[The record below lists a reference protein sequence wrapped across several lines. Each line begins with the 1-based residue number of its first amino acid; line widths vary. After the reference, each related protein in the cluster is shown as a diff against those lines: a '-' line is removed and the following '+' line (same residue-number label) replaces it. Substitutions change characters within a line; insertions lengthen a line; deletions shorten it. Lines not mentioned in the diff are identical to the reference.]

1 MSKFSLFKCASV
13 MCASLLFLT
22 GCATS
27 NSTNSSTSASVEA
40 SGESLDQSSSVAEDA
55 KDPNKKI
62 SIVTTIFPEYDWVR
76 EIVGNHADKFEI
88 TYLMNKGV
96 DLHSYQAS
104 AEDIAK
110 VSSADLF
117 IYVGG
122 ESDTWAEDAIA
133 EATNKDMKVIN
144 LLNSLGSD
152 VKEEEV
158 VEGMAAEDEHDH
170 DHSEEAKDHDH
181 SEEAKDHDH
190 SEEDKDHDHDHD
202 HDHAKEGE
210 EVEYDEHVWL
220 SLKNAQKLVMDI
232 EADIES
238 LDPDNAADYAANAK
252 AYVQKLDELDK
263 EYQKA
268 VDESSV
274 KYILVGDRFP
284 FRYLVDDY
292 GLKYSAAFV
301 GCSAETEASFD
312 TITFLAGKLDE
323 LGLKNV
329 VTIEN
334 SNQKIAKTI
343 IENTKNKDQGLL
355 VLNSLQ
361 SVSQKDIDGGLTYL
375 SVMKDNLEVLKK
387 ALTN

>member
-181 SEEAKDHDH
+181 SEE
-190 SEEDKDHDHDHD
+190 DKD

-387 ALTN
+387 ALAN

>member
-170 DHSEEAKDHDH
+170 DHDH

-232 EADIES
+232 EANIES
-238 LDPDNAADYAANAK
+238 LDPDNAADYAANAD
-252 AYVQKLDELDK
+252 AYVKKLEELDK

>member
-40 SGESLDQSSSVAEDA
+40 SSESLDQGSSVSEDA

-181 SEEAKDHDH
+181 SK
-190 SEEDKDHDHDHD
+190 EDKD

-268 VDESSV
+268 VDESSS

-312 TITFLAGKLDE
+312 TITFLSGKLDE

-334 SNQKIAKTI
+334 SDQKIAKTI
-343 IENTKNKDQGLL
+343 IENTKNKDQGLV

-361 SVSQKDIDGGLTYL
+361 SVSQKEIDGGLTYL

-387 ALTN
+387 ALANQ

>member
-40 SGESLDQSSSVAEDA
+40 SSESLDQSSSVAEDA

-181 SEEAKDHDH
+181 SEE
-190 SEEDKDHDHDHD
+190 DKD

-375 SVMKDNLEVLKK
+375 SVMKNNLEVLKK
-387 ALTN
+387 ALAN

>member
-27 NSTNSSTSASVEA
+27 NSTSSSTSASVEA
-40 SGESLDQSSSVAEDA
+40 SSESLDQGSSVSEDA

-133 EATNKDMKVIN
+133 EATNKEMKVIN

-181 SEEAKDHDH
+181 ADEAK
-190 SEEDKDHDHDHD
+190 EHDHDHD

-232 EADIES
+232 EANIES
-238 LDPDNAADYAANAK
+238 LDPDNAADYAANAD
-252 AYVQKLDELDK
+252 AYVKKLEELDK
-263 EYQKA
+263 EYKKA
-268 VDESSV
+268 VDESSL

>member
-181 SEEAKDHDH
+181 SEE
-190 SEEDKDHDHDHD
+190 DKD

-232 EADIES
+232 EANIES

>member
-181 SEEAKDHDH
+181 SEE
-190 SEEDKDHDHDHD
+190 DKD

-232 EADIES
+232 EANIES
-238 LDPDNAADYAANAK
+238 LDPDNAADYAANAQ
-252 AYVQKLDELDK
+252 AYVKKLEELDK
-263 EYQKA
+263 EYKKA
-268 VDESSV
+268 VDESNL

>member
-76 EIVGNHADKFEI
+76 EIVGNHSDKFEI

-181 SEEAKDHDH
+181 SEE
-190 SEEDKDHDHDHD
+190 DKD

-312 TITFLAGKLDE
+312 TITFLAEKLDE

>member
-133 EATNKDMKVIN
+133 EATNKEMKVIN

-181 SEEAKDHDH
+181 SEE
-190 SEEDKDHDHDHD
+190 DKD

-238 LDPDNAADYAANAK
+238 LDPDNAADYAANAD
-252 AYVQKLDELDK
+252 AYVKKLEELDK
-263 EYQKA
+263 EYKKA
-268 VDESSV
+268 VDESNL

-361 SVSQKDIDGGLTYL
+361 SVSQKDIDGGLIGGA
-375 SVMKDNLEVLKK
+375 
-387 ALTN
+387 ALDPVSFSKLVQAGIEA

>member
-40 SGESLDQSSSVAEDA
+40 SSESLDQGSSVSEDA

-133 EATNKDMKVIN
+133 EATNKEMKVIN
-144 LLNSLGSD
+144 LLNFLGSD

-181 SEEAKDHDH
+181 SEE
-190 SEEDKDHDHDHD
+190 DKD

-232 EADIES
+232 EANIES
-238 LDPDNAADYAANAK
+238 LDPDNAADYAANAD
-252 AYVQKLDELDK
+252 AYVKKLEELDK
-263 EYQKA
+263 EYKKA
-268 VDESSV
+268 VDESSL

-312 TITFLAGKLDE
+312 TITFLSGKLDE

-334 SNQKIAKTI
+334 SDQKIAKTI
-343 IENTKNKDQGLL
+343 IENTKNKDQGLV

-361 SVSQKDIDGGLTYL
+361 SVSQKEIDGGLTYL

-387 ALTN
+387 ALANQ

>member
-40 SGESLDQSSSVAEDA
+40 SSESLDQGSSVSEDA

-133 EATNKDMKVIN
+133 EATNKEMKVIN

-181 SEEAKDHDH
+181 SK
-190 SEEDKDHDHDHD
+190 EDKDHE
-202 HDHAKEGE
+202 HAKEGE

-268 VDESSV
+268 VDESSS

-312 TITFLAGKLDE
+312 TITFLSGKLDE

-334 SNQKIAKTI
+334 SDQKIAKTI
-343 IENTKNKDQGLL
+343 IENTKNKDQGLV

-361 SVSQKDIDGGLTYL
+361 SVSQKEIDGGLTYL

-387 ALTN
+387 ALANQ

>member
-181 SEEAKDHDH
+181 SEE
-190 SEEDKDHDHDHD
+190 DKDHDHDHD

-238 LDPDNAADYAANAK
+238 LDPDNAADYAANAQ
-252 AYVQKLDELDK
+252 AYVKKLEELDK

>member
-181 SEEAKDHDH
+181 SEE
-190 SEEDKDHDHDHD
+190 DKDHDHDHD

-232 EADIES
+232 EANIES
-238 LDPDNAADYAANAK
+238 LDPDNAADYAANAQ
-252 AYVQKLDELDK
+252 AYVKKLEELDK

>member
-40 SGESLDQSSSVAEDA
+40 SSESLDQGSSVSEDT

-181 SEEAKDHDH
+181 SK
-190 SEEDKDHDHDHD
+190 EDKDHD

-334 SNQKIAKTI
+334 SDQKIAKTI
-343 IENTKNKDQGLL
+343 IENTKNKDQGLV

-361 SVSQKDIDGGLTYL
+361 SVSQKEIDGGLTYL

-387 ALTN
+387 ALANQ

>member
-76 EIVGNHADKFEI
+76 EIIGNHADKFEI

-190 SEEDKDHDHDHD
+190 SEEDKDHDH
-202 HDHAKEGE
+202 AKEGE

-238 LDPDNAADYAANAK
+238 LDPDNAADYAANAD
-252 AYVQKLDELDK
+252 AYVKKLEELDK
-263 EYQKA
+263 EYKKA
-268 VDESSV
+268 VDESSL

-387 ALTN
+387 ALAN

>member
-1 MSKFSLFKCASV
+1 MSKFSLAKCASI

-40 SGESLDQSSSVAEDA
+40 SSESLDQGSSVSEDA

-181 SEEAKDHDH
+181 SEE
-190 SEEDKDHDHDHD
+190 DKDHDHDHD

-232 EADIES
+232 EANIES
-238 LDPDNAADYAANAK
+238 LDPDNAADYAANAQ
-252 AYVQKLDELDK
+252 AYVKKLEELDK

-387 ALTN
+387 ALAN

>member
-40 SGESLDQSSSVAEDA
+40 SSESLDQGSSVSEDA

-62 SIVTTIFPEYDWVR
+62 SIVTTIFPEYDWIR

-181 SEEAKDHDH
+181 SK
-190 SEEDKDHDHDHD
+190 EDKD

-232 EADIES
+232 EANIES
-238 LDPDNAADYAANAK
+238 LDPDNAADYAANAD
-252 AYVQKLDELDK
+252 AYVKKLEELDK
-263 EYQKA
+263 EYKKA
-268 VDESSV
+268 VDESSL

-312 TITFLAGKLDE
+312 TITFLSGKLDE

-334 SNQKIAKTI
+334 SDQKIAKTI
-343 IENTKNKDQGLL
+343 IENTKNKDQGLV

-361 SVSQKDIDGGLTYL
+361 SVSQKEIDGGLTYL

-387 ALTN
+387 ALANQ

>member
-40 SGESLDQSSSVAEDA
+40 SSESLDQSSSVAEDA
-55 KDPNKKI
+55 KDSNKKI

-76 EIVGNHADKFEI
+76 EIVGNHSDKFEI

-181 SEEAKDHDH
+181 SEE
-190 SEEDKDHDHDHD
+190 DKD

-268 VDESSV
+268 VYESSV

>member
-181 SEEAKDHDH
+181 SEE
-190 SEEDKDHDHDHD
+190 DKDHDHDHD

-232 EADIES
+232 EADIQS
-238 LDPDNAADYAANAK
+238 LDPDNAANAQ
-252 AYVQKLDELDK
+252 AYVKKLEELDK

>member
-1 MSKFSLFKCASV
+1 MSKFSLFKCASI

-40 SGESLDQSSSVAEDA
+40 SSESLDQGSSVSEDA

-133 EATNKDMKVIN
+133 EATNKEMKVIN

-158 VEGMAAEDEHDH
+158 VEGMAAEDEH
-170 DHSEEAKDHDH
+170 DHDH

-232 EADIES
+232 EANIES
-238 LDPDNAADYAANAK
+238 LDPDNAADYAANAD
-252 AYVQKLDELDK
+252 AYVKKLEELDK
-263 EYQKA
+263 EYKKA
-268 VDESSV
+268 VDESSL

-312 TITFLAGKLDE
+312 TITFLSGKLDE

-334 SNQKIAKTI
+334 SDQKIAKTI
-343 IENTKNKDQGLL
+343 IENTKNKDQGLV

-361 SVSQKDIDGGLTYL
+361 SVSQKEIDGGLTYL

-387 ALTN
+387 ALANQ

>member
-40 SGESLDQSSSVAEDA
+40 SSESLDQSSSVAEDA
-55 KDPNKKI
+55 KDSNKKI

-76 EIVGNHADKFEI
+76 EIVGNHSDKFEI

-181 SEEAKDHDH
+181 SEE
-190 SEEDKDHDHDHD
+190 DKD

>member
-181 SEEAKDHDH
+181 SEE
-190 SEEDKDHDHDHD
+190 DKD

-232 EADIES
+232 EANIES
-238 LDPDNAADYAANAK
+238 LDPDNAADYAANAQ
-252 AYVQKLDELDK
+252 AYVKKLEELDK

>member
-27 NSTNSSTSASVEA
+27 NSTNNSTSASVEA

-76 EIVGNHADKFEI
+76 EIVGNHSDKFEI

-133 EATNKDMKVIN
+133 EATNKEMKVIN

-181 SEEAKDHDH
+181 SEE
-190 SEEDKDHDHDHD
+190 DKD

-232 EADIES
+232 EANIES

-387 ALTN
+387 ALAN

>member
-170 DHSEEAKDHDH
+170 DHDH

-232 EADIES
+232 EANIES
-238 LDPDNAADYAANAK
+238 LDPDNAADYAANAQ
-252 AYVQKLDELDK
+252 AYVKKLEELDK

>member
-202 HDHAKEGE
+202 HAKEGE

-232 EADIES
+232 EANIES
-238 LDPDNAADYAANAK
+238 LDPDNAADYAANAQ
-252 AYVQKLDELDK
+252 AYVKKLEELDK

-334 SNQKIAKTI
+334 SDQKIAKTI

>member
-40 SGESLDQSSSVAEDA
+40 SGESLDQSSSVAESG
-55 KDPNKKI
+55 KDSDKKI

-190 SEEDKDHDHDHD
+190 SEEDKD

>member
-40 SGESLDQSSSVAEDA
+40 SSESLDQSSSVAEDA

-181 SEEAKDHDH
+181 SEE
-190 SEEDKDHDHDHD
+190 DKD

-232 EADIES
+232 EANIES
-238 LDPDNAADYAANAK
+238 LDPDNAANYAANAQ
-252 AYVQKLDELDK
+252 AYVKKLEELDK

>member
-40 SGESLDQSSSVAEDA
+40 SSESLDQGSSVSEDA

-133 EATNKDMKVIN
+133 EATNKEMKVIN

-181 SEEAKDHDH
+181 SK
-190 SEEDKDHDHDHD
+190 EDKDHD

-268 VDESSV
+268 VDESSS

-334 SNQKIAKTI
+334 SDQKIAKTI
-343 IENTKNKDQGLL
+343 IENTKNKDQGLV

-361 SVSQKDIDGGLTYL
+361 SVSQKEIDGGLTYL

-387 ALTN
+387 ALANQ

>member
-40 SGESLDQSSSVAEDA
+40 SSESLDQGSSVSEDA

-76 EIVGNHADKFEI
+76 EIVGSHADKFEI

-133 EATNKDMKVIN
+133 EATNKEMKVIN

-158 VEGMAAEDEHDH
+158 VEGMEAEDEHDR
-170 DHSEEAKDHDH
+170 DQ
-181 SEEAKDHDH
+181 
-190 SEEDKDHDHDHD
+190 
-202 HDHAKEGE
+202 AKEGE

-232 EADIES
+232 EANIES
-238 LDPDNAADYAANAK
+238 LDPDNTADYAANAD
-252 AYVQKLDELDK
+252 AYVKKLEELDK
-263 EYQKA
+263 EYKKA
-268 VDESSV
+268 VDESSL

-312 TITFLAGKLDE
+312 TITFLSGKLDE

-334 SNQKIAKTI
+334 SDQKIAKTI
-343 IENTKNKDQGLL
+343 IENTKNKDQGLV

-361 SVSQKDIDGGLTYL
+361 SVSQKEIDGGLTYL

-387 ALTN
+387 ALANQ

>member
-170 DHSEEAKDHDH
+170 

-190 SEEDKDHDHDHD
+190 SEEDKD

-238 LDPDNAADYAANAK
+238 LDPDNAADYAANAQ
-252 AYVQKLDELDK
+252 AYVKKLEELDK

-387 ALTN
+387 ALANQ

>member
-1 MSKFSLFKCASV
+1 MSKFSLFKCASIV
-13 MCASLLFLT
+13 CASLLCLT

-27 NSTNSSTSASVEA
+27 NSTNSSTAASTEA
-40 SGESLDQSSSVAEDA
+40 AGESLDQSSSVAESG
-55 KDPNKKI
+55 KDSDKKI
-62 SIVTTIFPEYDWVR
+62 SIVTTIFPEYDWVK
-76 EIVGNHADKFEI
+76 EIVGSHTDKFEI

-152 VKEEEV
+152 VKKEEV
-158 VEGMAAEDEHDH
+158 VEGMEAEDEHDH
-170 DHSEEAKDHDH
+170 DHSEEAK
-181 SEEAKDHDH
+181 E
-190 SEEDKDHDHDHD
+190 
-202 HDHAKEGE
+202 HDHANEGE

-252 AYVQKLDELDK
+252 AYVQKLEELDK

-268 VDESSV
+268 VDESSL

-312 TITFLAGKLDE
+312 TITFLSGKLDE

-334 SNQKIAKTI
+334 SDQKIAKTI
-343 IENTKNKDQGLL
+343 IENTKNKDQGLI

-387 ALTN
+387 ALAN

>member
-40 SGESLDQSSSVAEDA
+40 SSESLDQSSSVAEDA

-181 SEEAKDHDH
+181 SEE
-190 SEEDKDHDHDHD
+190 DKD

-232 EADIES
+232 EANIES
-238 LDPDNAADYAANAK
+238 LDPDNAADYAANAQ
-252 AYVQKLDELDK
+252 AYVKKLEELDK

>member
-27 NSTNSSTSASVEA
+27 NSTNNSTSASVEA

-76 EIVGNHADKFEI
+76 EIVGNHSDKFEI

-181 SEEAKDHDH
+181 SED
-190 SEEDKDHDHDHD
+190 DKD

-387 ALTN
+387 ALAN

>member
-1 MSKFSLFKCASV
+1 
-13 MCASLLFLT
+13 
-22 GCATS
+22 
-27 NSTNSSTSASVEA
+27 
-40 SGESLDQSSSVAEDA
+40 
-55 KDPNKKI
+55 
-62 SIVTTIFPEYDWVR
+62 
-76 EIVGNHADKFEI
+76 
-88 TYLMNKGV
+88 
-96 DLHSYQAS
+96 
-104 AEDIAK
+104 
-110 VSSADLF
+110 
-117 IYVGG
+117 
-122 ESDTWAEDAIA
+122 
-133 EATNKDMKVIN
+133 
-144 LLNSLGSD
+144 
-152 VKEEEV
+152 
-158 VEGMAAEDEHDH
+158 
-170 DHSEEAKDHDH
+170 
-181 SEEAKDHDH
+181 
-190 SEEDKDHDHDHD
+190 
-202 HDHAKEGE
+202 
-210 EVEYDEHVWL
+210 
-220 SLKNAQKLVMDI
+220 MDI
-232 EADIES
+232 EANIES
-238 LDPDNAADYAANAK
+238 LDPDNAADYAANAQ
-252 AYVQKLDELDK
+252 AYVKKLEELDK

-312 TITFLAGKLDE
+312 TITFLSGKLDE

-334 SNQKIAKTI
+334 SDQKIAKTI

>member
-190 SEEDKDHDHDHD
+190 SEEDKDHDH
-202 HDHAKEGE
+202 AKEGE

-361 SVSQKDIDGGLTYL
+361 SVSQKEIDGGLTYL

-387 ALTN
+387 ALANQ

>member
-170 DHSEEAKDHDH
+170 DHDH

-238 LDPDNAADYAANAK
+238 LDPDNAADYAANAQ
-252 AYVQKLDELDK
+252 AYVKKLEELDK

>member
-40 SGESLDQSSSVAEDA
+40 SSESLDQGSSVSEDA

-181 SEEAKDHDH
+181 SK
-190 SEEDKDHDHDHD
+190 EDKDHD

-268 VDESSV
+268 VDESSS

-334 SNQKIAKTI
+334 SDQKIAKTI
-343 IENTKNKDQGLL
+343 IENTKNKDQGLV

-361 SVSQKDIDGGLTYL
+361 SVSQKEIDGGLTYL

-387 ALTN
+387 ALANQ

>member
-40 SGESLDQSSSVAEDA
+40 SSESLDQSSSVSEDA
-55 KDPNKKI
+55 KDQNKKI

-181 SEEAKDHDH
+181 SEE
-190 SEEDKDHDHDHD
+190 DKD

-387 ALTN
+387 ALAN